1 LLENSLKVVLNATQ
15 RQRYLDKLR
24 DVGRTR
30 GIDATLAK
38 YNIDVIIGP
47 AESGLTELVS
57 AAGLFPDFHIRF
69 YKSAYTDNIQGIQLR
84 HFH

>member
-1 LLENSLKVVLNATQ
+1 VTCHSRVDIVADIVIDYPDQSLLEKSLKAVLNSTQ

-30 GIDATLAK
+30 GIDAALAK

-47 AESGLTELVS
+47 AESGLTELAS
-57 AAGLFPDFHIRF
+57 AAG
-69 YKSAYTDNIQGIQLR
+69 
-84 HFH
+84 